1 MDTEELGPRVFFG
14 PGDVDQADRLP
25 HDNAGQ
31 AEKANVV
38 ERKSGTSNLRWGVE
52 RRLEF
57 VEFRLFWEGR
67 INRADLMRAFGVSV
81 NQASADLNRY
91 LRLAPENMIYDKSA
105 KSYVP
110 GPAFSP
116 LFLKL
121 DSDGYLKQLRSVAD
135 GVVER
140 ENAWIRRFPVFAGVP
155 SPARLVKPETLRFVL
170 EALRRQE
177 SIEIR
182 YQSLARPEP
191 RWRWIAPHAIGFDG
205 FRWHVRAFCETDRIF
220 KDFLLARIIETR
232 DARPG
237 DCDPAQDCDWHEHVA
252 LEIGPNPGLSATQKQ
267 VIALDYGMQDER
279 VTLRVRRA
287 FLYYVLK
294 RLGLD
299 KDPRTLDPRDQHIV
313 LRNPEMVEWR
323 LPSAD
328 QRELA

>member
-1 MDTEELGPRVFFG
+1 M
-14 PGDVDQADRLP
+14 
-25 HDNAGQ
+25 
-31 AEKANVV
+31 V
-38 ERKSGTSNLRWGVE
+38 EPKPSHSNLRWGVE

-67 INRADLMRAFGVSV
+67 VNRSDLMQTFGVSV

-110 GPAFSP
+110 GRAFSP
-116 LFLKL
+116 LFLRL
-121 DSDGYLKQLRSVAD
+121 DSDAYLKQLRAVAD
-135 GVVER
+135 GVSER
-140 ENAWIRRFPVFAGVP
+140 DDTWIGQFPVFDGVP

-177 SIEIR
+177 SIQIR
-182 YQSLARPEP
+182 YQSLARPKP

-205 FRWHVRAFCETDRIF
+205 FRWHVRAFCETNRIF

-232 DARPG
+232 NVRPR
-237 DCDPAQDCDWHEHVA
+237 DCDPGQDCDWHEHVV
-252 LEIGPNPGLSATQKQ
+252 LEIRPHPGLSKTQKH
-267 VIALDYGMQDER
+267 VVALDYGMQDEQ

-299 KDPRTLDPRDQHIV
+299 KDARTRDSRDQQIV
-313 LRNPEMVEWR
+313 LCDPGIVER
-323 LPSAD
+323 CLPSED
-328 QRELA
+328 QRERA